1 MFVLLLPCFPFRP
14 TGKARR
20 KVYDSGPKGHNN
32 SLSGMLQGRTAQQDS
47 NVLHSTNNKDCPA
60 AEQGAVFIEHQGP
73 LSYTYRIDRG
83 ELVANVKEYHNARG
97 RSPEAIHLLH
107 PTVLKPLFLSMHP
120 KQALTENRK
129 GC

>member
-20 KVYDSGPKGHNN
+20 KVYDSGPKGHNS
-32 SLSGMLQGRTAQQDS
+32 SLSGTLQGRTAQQQ
-47 NVLHSTNNKDCPA
+47 NKAGLPSRRA
-60 AEQGAVFIEHQGP
+60 
-73 LSYTYRIDRG
+73 RG